1 MARIPSMYSGVS
13 GLTSQ
18 GEALSTVADNIAN
31 MNTDGFKGSRV
42 NFGDIMVQ
50 SLTSGGGLSTQ
61 IGTGSMVLNTQAAMT
76 QGTLETTRVSTDMAI
91 NGPRG
96 FFGVRQVSTAA
107 ANSGGASSG
116 TLYYTRAGQF
126 LLDKQGYLVN
136 DSGLRLQG
144 YNVDANNNL
153 VQVPADLRIVTQQ
166 SNAVPT
172 TEVDM
177 SLNLNA
183 SDTKEFAHTT
193 SINPS
198 DSTSYN
204 FSSNSTQV
212 YDSLGVAHTVTMYYQ
227 KLSDMPNVISD
238 GHLLH
243 LAGGHV

>member
-1 MARIPSMYSGVS
+1 M
-13 GLTSQ
+13 
-18 GEALSTVADNIAN
+18 
-31 MNTDGFKGSRV
+31 
-42 NFGDIMVQ
+42 
-50 SLTSGGGLSTQ
+50 
-61 IGTGSMVLNTQAAMT
+61 
-76 QGTLETTRVSTDMAI
+76 
-91 NGPRG
+91 
-96 FFGVRQVSTAA
+96 
-107 ANSGGASSG
+107 
-116 TLYYTRAGQF
+116 
-126 LLDKQGYLVN
+126 DKQGYLVN

-204 FSSNSTQV
+204 FSNSTQV
-212 YDSLGVAHTVTMYYQ
+212 YDSLGVAHTVTYYQ
-227 KLSDMPNVISD
+227 KLSDMPNVTPTGTSSTWRVAMNEND
-238 GHLLH
+238 NGTLNPVPAAKPATPLPGLWHQRPAPGHHRLF
-243 LAGGHV
+243 